1 MDDKKKILQKQ
12 TKLEQEYVREK
23 RLFEQKM
30 EQLDDYRHQGMN
42 ALEEHAERNQFYF
55 RQAELDQE
63 YLNESMAILRYQE
76 EELMDT
82 FREYQ
87 KRAEEA
93 FEDVTL
99 TYQQEAR
106 KLEEAYDGSNRK

>member
-1 MDDKKKILQKQ
+1 MDDKKKSLREQ
-12 TKLEQEYVREK
+12 TELEREYIREK
-23 RLFEQKM
+23 RLFEHKM
-30 EQLDDYRHQGMN
+30 EQLEDYRYQGMN

-87 KRAEEA
+87 KKTEEA

-106 KLEEAYDGSNRK
+106 KLEEA